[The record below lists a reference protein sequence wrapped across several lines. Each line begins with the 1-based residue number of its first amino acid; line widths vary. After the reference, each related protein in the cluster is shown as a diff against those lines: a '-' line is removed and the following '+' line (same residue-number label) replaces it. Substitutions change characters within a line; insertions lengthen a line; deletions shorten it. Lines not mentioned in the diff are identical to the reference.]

1 MWGKLL
7 VRPRLGRAC
16 RVHRNGLSWL
26 FLLLALAVLS
36 HSKWYHQSGH
46 QRPGLP
52 AMALPQQDSHFHEI
66 GFHGNTP
73 VLCFI
78 FFHHFSLPSRQL
90 PNVTK
95 SPQLYLVQQQQ
106 AKWKRRIAESCG
118 GILREQL
125 QKQCHEISLKVKL
138 RAVTEMNSKVNS
150 WENQEQGGP
159 ELNNK
164 KKCVVMNWDQPL
176 PASIRKEI
184 WGLAGI

>member
-1 MWGKLL
+1 
-7 VRPRLGRAC
+7 
-16 RVHRNGLSWL
+16 
-26 FLLLALAVLS
+26 
-36 HSKWYHQSGH
+36 
-46 QRPGLP
+46 
-52 AMALPQQDSHFHEI
+52 MALPQQDSHFHEI

-106 AKWKRRIAESCG
+106 AKWKGRTAESCG

-125 QKQCHEISLKVKL
+125 QKQCHEVSLKVKL

-159 ELNNK
+159 ELNK
-164 KKCVVMNWDQPL
+164 KKMCSDELRPT
-176 PASIRKEI
+176 PACFYQKRDLRIGRNLIVPGFRHPRWLRHSHS
-184 WGLAGI
+184 GLMGWLL